1 MEAPSVNGYIAS
13 RRDNETRSFLYFL
26 TVKRYSALNSLF
38 MFLSPLYFLFSLAF
52 LPGNFVFAFSSV
64 AIYWLILLLFYH
76 RRFTI
81 ERNYRKLNVGYLAS
95 FGKLPISYSYL
106 KFGIFT
112 MAVFVAVLIPIN
124 FALNWFEGVILL
136 QSFFVILWYLMVS
149 NLWLKNSSKRAQSID
164 SNDLLAK
171 LDSITSA
178 ENMPHVV
185 PLLIPTSD
193 SKVANAYCAGVL
205 KNTVYITD
213 YLYNNLNVDQS
224 ACILAHELGHMK
236 HKDNLLSF
244 FLSMV
249 PFGIVEILVLV
260 VILIG
265 YGLLKLPPAQ
275 FFSPPFLIALSVS
288 IFFSVPIIIANAR
301 RKREFE
307 ADKFASKYCDPDHLA
322 IALIKASDLNMVPIS
337 SQVGSHPSV
346 KRRIDRMLSG

>member
-1 MEAPSVNGYIAS
+1 METPSVNGYVAS

-26 TVKRYSALNSLF
+26 TVKRYSVLNSLF
-38 MFLSPLYFLFSLAF
+38 IFLSPLYFLFSLAIF
-52 LPGNFVFAFSSV
+52 PGNFVFAFSSV
-64 AIYWLILLLFYH
+64 AIYWLILLLLYH

-81 ERNYRKLNVGYLAS
+81 ERNYRKLNLGYLAS
-95 FGKLPISYSYL
+95 FGKLPVSYSYL
-106 KFGIFT
+106 KIGIFT

-124 FALNWFEGVILL
+124 FALNWLEGVILL
-136 QSFFVILWYLMVS
+136 QSFFVILWYLMFS
-149 NLWLKNSSKRAQSID
+149 NLWLKNSSKHARSID
-164 SNDLLAK
+164 SDDLLAR
-171 LDSITSA
+171 LNSITSA
-178 ENMPHVV
+178 ESMPRVV
-185 PLLIPTSD
+185 PLLIPASD

-205 KNTVYITD
+205 KNTIYITD

-224 ACILAHELGHMK
+224 ACILAHEMGHMK

-249 PFGIVEILVLV
+249 PFGIVEILILV

-265 YGLLKLPPAQ
+265 YGLLKLPHTQ
-275 FFSPPFLIALSVS
+275 FFSPPFLIALSVL
-288 IFFSVPIIIANAR
+288 IFFSVPVIMAKVR

-307 ADKFASKYCDPDHLA
+307 ADKFASKYCDPNHLA

-346 KRRIDRMLSG
+346 KRRIDKMLSA